1 MTRTASDCSRC
12 IAVYPIDPYPREGTR
27 TMASVVNDP
36 NGRRRILFVAPDES
50 RKTIRLGK
58 TDRKSA
64 ESICRHVEALL
75 GAKMGGQPIPRD
87 TAAWLTGI
95 GATLRDRLA
104 AVGLVEAPKRA
115 VLGEFLKNYILSR
128 PDVKPA
134 TLEVW
139 QQPCRNLTEF
149 FGEDK
154 PLRSITTG
162 DCDQFK
168 AWLLTQK
175 LAAATVAKRLSFART
190 FLHVARRHKL
200 IDENPFSEVKIPA
213 ANVSARQRFI
223 DRDTVKKLFDVAS
236 PTWRTIIALARFGGL
251 RCPSEVLSLEWRHVD
266 WERGRVT
273 VISPKT
279 DRYDGKGSR
288 TIPLFTDLRPYLEEA
303 FELALPGQTH
313 VIGGDHLA
321 KANGPT
327 GWKNCNLR
335 TTFDKLVKRAGLEA
349 WPRLF
354 HNLRSSRETEL
365 LEEFPVHVVA
375 QWMGHDAKVSLKHYA
390 QTTEDHFERAAG
402 GAESGALEA
411 QKPAQQP
418 PAGKRRERQSSPED
432 EDGEAIT
439 ASPCDTLRHTAQSS
453 SGEGGIRTRGGVL
466 PPRRFSKAVL
476 STTQPPLQMLV
487 F

>member
-1 MTRTASDCSRC
+1 
-12 IAVYPIDPYPREGTR
+12 
-27 TMASVVNDP
+27 MASITTQRGGN
-36 NGRRRILFVAPDES
+36 RYIQFVDENS
-50 RKTIRLGK
+50 ARKTIRLGK
-58 TDRKSA
+58 IDRKSA

-75 GAKMGGQPIPRD
+75 GAKLTGQPIPRE
-87 TAAWLTGI
+87 TAVWLAGV
-95 GATLRDRLA
+95 GAKLRDRLA
-104 AVGLVEAPKRA
+104 AVGLVEAPKRML
-115 VLGEFLKNYILSR
+115 LGEFLKQYILSR

-149 FGEDK
+149 FGADK

-162 DCDQFK
+162 DGDQFK
-168 AWLLTQK
+168 AWLLSQK

-190 FLHVARRHKL
+190 FLHVARKHKL
-200 IDENPFSEVKIPA
+200 IDENPFCEVKIPT

-223 DRDTVKKLFDVAS
+223 DRDTVQKLLDAAN

-266 WERGRVT
+266 WERGRLT
-273 VISPKT
+273 VPSPKT
-279 DRYDGKGSR
+279 DRYDGKESR
-288 TIPLFTDLRPYLEEA
+288 TIPLFPELRRYLEEA
-303 FELALPGQTH
+303 FELAEPGQTH

-321 KANGPT
+321 KATRPT
-327 GWKNCNLR
+327 GWKSCNLR
-335 TTFDKLVKRAGLEA
+335 TTFGKLVKRAGLEP

-375 QWMGHDAKVSLKHYA
+375 LWMGHDAKVSLKHYA
-390 QTTEDHFERAAG
+390 QTTDEHFERASRA
-402 GAESGALEA
+402 AESDALALQKAVQQAAAGNGGDSQTDRVNGDGAATCATPCE
-411 QKPAQQP
+411 
-418 PAGKRRERQSSPED
+418 SPQY
-432 EDGEAIT
+432 T
-439 ASPCDTLRHTAQSS
+439 AHAF

-476 STTQPPLQMLV
+476 STTQPPLLIV
-487 F
+487 SLYSRSLPPC